1 MTWTRKNHQ
10 PNIQSMKTTHHNDNR
25 ELSANNETEAT
36 ALQTNNE
43 SRPVDKHTAAHY
55 IFLDCIDLD
64 KKARSAWRK
73 GVASYALALSLK
85 LGEYLV
91 YRKEDLTTKQQ
102 VVELLLNG
110 AKTWQRASESGS
122 WPVDTQT
129 IAESLLPPS
138 QAKKLT
144 CNYKALALQARALE
158 QAANYIAQQ
167 FIYYT
172 R

>member
-1 MTWTRKNHQ
+1 MN
-10 PNIQSMKTTHHNDNR
+10 
-25 ELSANNETEAT
+25 TENT
-36 ALQTNNE
+36 
-43 SRPVDKHTAAHY
+43 SRAVDKHTAAHY

-64 KKARSAWRK
+64 KKARSAWQR
-73 GVASYALALSLK
+73 GVANYALALSLK
-85 LGEYLV
+85 LGEYLP

-102 VVELLLNG
+102 VVELLLSG

-158 QAANYIAQQ
+158 QAANYIAHQ